1 MKSFKLSASILSA
14 DFRYLAYQVEE
25 AEKAGIDFF
34 HIDVMDGHFVPN
46 ITMGPFIVEALR
58 KITLLPL
65 EAHLMIETPE
75 KYIGAFISAG
85 ADRVSIHVEGNSK
98 IESTLKGISRLGA
111 LPALVLNPESPVKY
125 IEPFLGMIDLILI
138 MSVHPGFSGQKFI
151 PISLEKI
158 REARQM
164 IDSSGKNILLEV
176 DGGITPGN
184 VRLVLDAG
192 VDVIVAATSIFH
204 SPNGIAEGIRDLR
217 TAS

>member
-14 DFRYLAYQVEE
+14 DFRCLASQVEE
-25 AEKAGIDFF
+25 AEKAGIDLF

-46 ITMGPFIVEALR
+46 ITMGPFIVETLR
-58 KITLLPL
+58 KITRLPL
-65 EAHLMIETPE
+65 EVHLMIESPE

-85 ADRVSIHVEGNSK
+85 ADRVNIHVERNSD
-98 IESTLKGISRLGA
+98 IDSTLKAISSLGA
-111 LPALVLNPESPVKY
+111 LPALVINPESPVKY
-125 IEPFLGMIDLILI
+125 IKPFLDMIDLILV

-151 PISLEKI
+151 PTSLEKI
-158 REARQM
+158 REARQL

-204 SPNGIAEGIRDLR
+204 SPAGIVEGIRALR
-217 TAS
+217 FAS